1 MSPPKDLELP
11 PIQNS
16 VAILPDYIA
25 IRSTTLVLT
34 ETTSGYDFDITDRAT
49 GDVLFTVKGSTDS
62 QHVNK
67 EVLDTKGRLLF
78 ALRKKNAR
86 IPKDHRL
93 EAPDGTPFMDVEWSW
108 SSTSPFPFV
117 FVRSSRHL

>member
-1 MSPPKDLELP
+1 MSPPKHRELP
-11 PIQNS
+11 PLQNS
-16 VAILPDYIA
+16 IAILPDYIA

-62 QHVNK
+62 QTANK
-67 EVLDTKGRLLF
+67 EVLDTKGRPLF

-86 IPKDHRL
+86 YPTDHRL
-93 EAPDGTPFMDVEWSW
+93 EAPDGSPFMSVEWSW
-108 SSTSPFPFV
+108 SSKL
-117 FVRSSRHL
+117 SSRRLSINHDPP